1 VTTTKDSL
9 LVNALDNTAFPYVWL
24 RDSCQSSPE
33 SIHPSTKQKLHRT
46 SDVPLDIR
54 PAGVTEGQTISPGES
69 SAKGVQV
76 VPEGIEIAWNDGHR
90 SLFSKEFLKIHSSPS
105 TLHASH
111 FSEYTYPTAWTSST
125 ITQSP
130 SLFVSY
136 ASLNE
141 PKGLVDAM
149 TQLLRYGLIFVSGV
163 PTEYKTND
171 TCELKI
177 LAERFGVIRNTFY
190 GELWDVINF
199 TNSKNIAYTD
209 LDLGLHMDLQ

>member
-1 VTTTKDSL
+1 MTTTKDSL